1 MSLDVPAISWGTLI
15 GVVVAV
21 IIDSLLLLLFL
32 FVAVGGPVS
41 TTMLPRKVK
50 SLVRA
55 RVQAGVRTLGP
66 PKRNNHITGTNGNI
80 TARMIMNTL
89 LLIMFATLM
98 NMPNKIRTY
107 PP

>member
-21 IIDSLLLLLFL
+21 IIESLLLLLFL
-32 FVAVGGPVS
+32 FVVAVGGPVS

-98 NMPNKIRTY
+98 NMPNKI
-107 PP
+107 